1 MSYILQALKR
11 SENEQKTPEL
21 PGISTEQSSDMMFI
35 EEAQTTPVWLPV
47 LVGAAIVSIAVLGGM
62 WVMLKIAQPL
72 PSVPEAEVAAVEAA
86 AEVPNVE
93 ETVPAIAD
101 EATDMRILGKREVAK
116 VKPSGSWPPQ
126 EMQPRP
132 VVTAPAK
139 PASAPTALPPE
150 PAPAISLDLETPV
163 AAVVE
168 QPPGDNAE
176 PLAQL
181 EEEVLMARFQ
191 AAIAATQD
199 MNDTGLDP
207 MMAQPVP
214 MLTEK
219 SQALQDAV
227 PSLSFSQH
235 IYSSDASKR
244 WVKVNGQT
252 VHEGETV
259 SEDLVL
265 ERIDPQSV
273 VMSLHGYMFS
283 LPALTDW

>member
-35 EEAQTTPVWLPV
+35 EETQTTPVWLPV
-47 LVGAAIVSIAVLGGM
+47 LVGATIVSIAVLGGM

-72 PSVPEAEVAAVEAA
+72 PSLPETEVTAVVAP
-86 AEVPNVE
+86 AEVPIVE

-168 QPPGDNAE
+168 QPPGDNTE

-181 EEEVLMARFQ
+181 EEEELMARFQ